1 MRRQVCIVW
10 GMQISIII
18 QPRFAGTLVVILAI
32 LDPNQNIFSSQ
43 TWIFSPCCVAILC
56 GVFAT
61 GEYYVY
67 VVSGESLNPLAAPS
81 LVCTVCIIVSRVDI
95 STVSGQI
102 SRYSQCCAAPPW
114 RINVIFRNIRRIQSC
129 NKICGKVCA
138 ENLQYHWRCAPGGQS
153 NMKSNSQ
160 KCQVIFGSGF

>member
-1 MRRQVCIVW
+1 
-10 GMQISIII
+10 MQISIII

-43 TWIFSPCCVAILC
+43 TWIFSQCYVAILCGVC

-67 VVSGESLNPLAAPS
+67 FVSGESLNPLAAPS

-95 STVSGQI
+95 STVSG
-102 SRYSQCCAAPPW
+102 
-114 RINVIFRNIRRIQSC
+114 
-129 NKICGKVCA
+129 
-138 ENLQYHWRCAPGGQS
+138 
-153 NMKSNSQ
+153 
-160 KCQVIFGSGF
+160 